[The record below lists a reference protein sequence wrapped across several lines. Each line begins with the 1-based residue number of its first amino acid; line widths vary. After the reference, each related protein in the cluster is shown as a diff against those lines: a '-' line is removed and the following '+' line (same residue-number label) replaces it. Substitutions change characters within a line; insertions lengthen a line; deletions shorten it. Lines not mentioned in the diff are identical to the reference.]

1 MIYNIQKGQENKKTQ
16 VRHIRGGGGSQVGS
30 TGGWEVSDQRETKTI
45 NIMRKKKRHITGCDT

>member
-45 NIMRKKKRHITGCDT
+45 NIMRKKKKTHNWM